1 MKKYISTILALTAI
15 FALNSCQNQLDIPQH
30 GVSSLETYYSTDE
43 EVEQGTNAIYLEAR
57 GLGMNYILGKNMLT
71 DDFWAGGAARGD
83 NSDLEQLNEFN
94 FGVDQSYLQGMF
106 EAYYKIV
113 YKANVIIGR
122 AAADTDV
129 KQRCIAEAKVFRAWA
144 YFELISMWG
153 NPPLV
158 DHELLPEEYSRPNG
172 TDEELWGL
180 VEKDLTEAIASGF
193 LPEKAS
199 ADDNSTWRL
208 TKQFAQAV
216 LGKAYLWQKKY
227 KEAATAFDEVVNS
240 GKYRLFDLGYENILS
255 YNHKHNCESLCE
267 FNRIKD
273 DNNPND
279 NFDMTYV
286 MIGWRVEKMD
296 ITDPNVHPDN
306 GWGFVVPQKNLYDA
320 FVAEEGYEGYRL
332 VGTLKTVD
340 QLREMGATIKPGETM
355 ISEGIF
361 NWKLRYEPD
370 AFGDWV
376 GMINHQNLRI
386 MRYAEV
392 LLCAAEAHLQA
403 GNQGKANE
411 YLNMVRSRA
420 RLADKTAT
428 LEAIQ
433 LEKRLELCAEG
444 VRYQD
449 IIRWGLG
456 ETLLA
461 NQGEKCPLL
470 DSNGQVTWNKYNST
484 YGFKAKHNRL
494 PYPGTEMRLN
504 TAIKQNPGW

>member
-1 MKKYISTILALTAI
+1 MKKYISIILGLSAI

-30 GVSSLETYYSTDE
+30 GVSSLDNYYSTDE
-43 EVEQGTNAIYLEAR
+43 EVQEGTNAIYLEAR
-57 GLGMNYILGKNMLT
+57 GMGMNYILGKNMLT

-296 ITDPNVHPDN
+296 IADPSVHPNN

-470 DSNGQVTWNKYNST
+470 DSNGQVTWNKYNSV